1 VRDNKDGTYTATFA
15 LRRSGD
21 FLVDVVRH
29 EISDK
34 MRLPIFGSPYPI
46 ACFPAGAHGPKCEA
60 EGTPSLHPRVRVR
73 VR

>member
-1 VRDNKDGTYTATFA
+1 M
-15 LRRSGD
+15 
-21 FLVDVVRH
+21 VDVVRH

-60 EGTPSLHPRVRVR
+60 EGTPPLHPRVLRVLR
-73 VR
+73 VCGGACACAVV